1 MRRFIR
7 ALAAIVFAT
16 AVSPVMA
23 QGNWPDKPVK
33 IVVGFTAGSA
43 TDVTARLFAQKFQ
56 EAFGQPFVVENIAG
70 NSGAIAADRVAKA
83 APDGYTVTVG
93 TPLPEPVPLYRLP
106 DDVGPYE
113 YAVVDGHTVLVD
125 ENRNIVKIID

>member
-1 MRRFIR
+1 MKRLLLVA
-7 ALAAIVFAT
+7 ALALGA
-16 AVSPVMA
+16 PVAALA
-23 QGNWPDKPVK
+23 QTTTTTTTTVETTDPDYGT
-33 IVVGFTAGSA
+33 IQTY
-43 TDVTARLFAQKFQ
+43 VTKERR
-56 EAFGQPFVVENIAG
+56 ESVP
-70 NSGAIAADRVAKA
+70 

>member
-1 MRRFIR
+1 MKTILIAACLAAAAPAA
-7 ALAAIVFAT
+7 ALAQTTTTTTTTVERT
-16 AVSPVMA
+16 E
-23 QGNWPDKPVK
+23 PDYGT
-33 IVVGFTAGSA
+33 IRTY
-43 TDVTARLFAQKFQ
+43 VTKERH
-56 EAFGQPFVVENIAG
+56 ESV
-70 NSGAIAADRVAKA
+70 A

>member
-1 MRRFIR
+1 MKALLLVAAIAVGAPVA
-7 ALAAIVFAT
+7 ALAQTTTTTTTVET
-16 AVSPVMA
+16 TRE
-23 QGNWPDKPVK
+23 PDYGT
-33 IVVGFTAGSA
+33 IRTY
-43 TDVTARLFAQKFQ
+43 VTKERR
-56 EAFGQPFVVENIAG
+56 ESV
-70 NSGAIAADRVAKA
+70 A

-106 DDVGPYE
+106 DNVGPYE